1 MIPYTVTFSAVAV
14 TAAQEC
20 FQLVAPAA
28 RWLSIDHIFLG
39 QYSDAGDAQD
49 ELLSVLIITGY
60 TTVSAGGGAFTP
72 LPLDSR
78 RPAAT
83 ATARINDTT
92 LATAGTA
99 ATRWAE
105 TFNVRA
111 GWYFP
116 GKDSHVIVPRP
127 QQRKILVAPGAQ
139 AVVRITAPADS
150 ITMNGTLMF
159 TEYEPHDDFAA

>member
-28 RWLSIDHIFLG
+28 RWLSIDQIFLG
-39 QYSDAGDAQD
+39 QYSDAGDAMD

-60 TTVSAGGGAFTP
+60 TVASAGGGAFTP
-72 LPLDSR
+72 LALDSR

-92 LATAGTA
+92 LANTGTA
-99 ATRWAE
+99 AVRWAE

-111 GWYFP
+111 GWYLNRDTQQ
-116 GKDSHVIVPRP
+116 KSRP
-127 QQRKILVAPGAQ
+127 EQRKILIAPGAQ
-139 AVVRITAPADS
+139 CVVRITAPADS
-150 ITMNGTLMF
+150 ITMNGTLLF
-159 TEYEPHDDFAA
+159 TEYEPHDQF

>member
-14 TAAQEC
+14 SATQEC

-28 RWLSIDHIFLG
+28 RWLSLDQIFLG

-60 TTVSAGGGAFTP
+60 TVASAGGGAFTP

-92 LATAGTA
+92 LANTGTP

-111 GWYFP
+111 GWYLN
-116 GKDSHVIVPRP
+116 KDTWLSLPRP
-127 QQRKILVAPGAQ
+127 HQRKILIAPSAQ
-139 AVVRITAPADS
+139 CVVRITAPADS
-150 ITMNGTLMF
+150 ITMNGTLLF
-159 TEYEPHDDFAA
+159 TEYEPTDDMA